1 MERFRLIVPRVLM
14 SLAACALLAS
24 AALQTACN
32 TVEGAGEDVQAVGEG
47 VSEASRD
54 VRD

>member
-1 MERFRLIVPRVLM
+1 MERLRLIAPRLFAC
-14 SLAACALLAS
+14 LALGLLLAGAS
-24 AALQTACN
+24 VQTACN
-32 TVEGAGEDVQAVGEG
+32 TVEGAGEDIESAGEG